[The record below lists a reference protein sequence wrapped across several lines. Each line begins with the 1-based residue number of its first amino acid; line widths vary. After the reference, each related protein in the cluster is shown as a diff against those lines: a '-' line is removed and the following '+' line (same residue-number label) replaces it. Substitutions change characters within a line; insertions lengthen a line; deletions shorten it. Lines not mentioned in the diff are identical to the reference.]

1 MKLEQVFRVGHP
13 IDPVWEALTDLTVVA
28 GCLPGAS
35 VTSVEDGV
43 HHGNLTVRLGSIRAV
58 FAGTAELA
66 EVDAS
71 RRTVT
76 LTAAGGGAQGQ
87 VRMRMKGAAVP
98 VTPSETE
105 IRLDTD
111 VEMSGRIA
119 QLGHG
124 AADLVTERLI
134 QQLTRNLDR
143 YLSGASPDDTAEAL
157 AVLSFLPA
165 LARGTLADR
174 RVRLALTAVAGFC
187 AGACCARL
195 AGRAGRGH
203 PIPCWPRRTALARTG
218 R

>member
-1 MKLEQVFRVGHP
+1 VKLEQVFRVGHP
-13 IDPVWEALTDLTVVA
+13 IDPVWEALTDLTAVA
-28 GCLPGAS
+28 GCLPGAA

-43 HHGNLTVRLGSIRAV
+43 HRGNLTVRLGSIRAA
-58 FAGTAELA
+58 FTGTAELT
-66 EVDAS
+66 EVDAA

-87 VRMRMKGAAVP
+87 VRLRLKGVAVP
-98 VTPSETE
+98 VTPTETE

-134 QQLTRNLDR
+134 QQLARNLDR
-143 YLSGASPDDTAEAL
+143 YLSGASPDDTADAL
-157 AVLSFLPA
+157 AVLSFVPV
-165 LARGTLADR
+165 LAKGAIADR
-174 RVRLALTAVAGFC
+174 RVRLALTALAGVC
-187 AGACCARL
+187 AGMCYAR
-195 AGRAGRGH
+195 RAGQVGPRR
-203 PIPCWPRRTALARTG
+203 PIVCWPRRAALARTG